1 MATHFTSSTYR
12 NRHLNLEESRMLTV
26 PRSQWPET
34 RTQSV
39 SNHSETEQALLHRE
53 QQIWI
58 MNWVQHSSLLSVT
71 PTDLRGNT
79 LLKSFITFFF
89 SSSPCPILL
98 PENKPVVQGL
108 ATPCTLRPPTL
119 GDKAI
124 SAFTMNCI
132 CLAVPESSPYTE
144 KLGGGGSI
152 PVKDNLA
159 GEELRTINK
168 NHLARPW
175 TFLLSYELS
184 SQSENVAAAAVFF
197 FNFYDSCLYSTT

>member
-1 MATHFTSSTYR
+1 MATHLTSSTYR

-26 PRSQWPET
+26 PRSRWPET

-39 SNHSETEQALLHRE
+39 SNHFETEQALLHRE

-58 MNWVQHSSLLSVT
+58 MNWVQHSSLLSLT
-71 PTDLRGNT
+71 PTDLRGNL
-79 LLKSFITFFF
+79 LLKSFIIFFF
-89 SSSPCPILL
+89 SSSTCPILL

-108 ATPCTLRPPTL
+108 ATPCTLPPTP

-124 SAFTMNCI
+124 SVFTINFI
-132 CLAVPESSPYTE
+132 CLAVPESSPCTE
-144 KLGGGGSI
+144 KLGSGGSI
-152 PVKDNLA
+152 PVKDNLE

-184 SQSENVAAAAVFF
+184 SQSENVAAAAFF
-197 FNFYDSCLYSTT
+197 FL